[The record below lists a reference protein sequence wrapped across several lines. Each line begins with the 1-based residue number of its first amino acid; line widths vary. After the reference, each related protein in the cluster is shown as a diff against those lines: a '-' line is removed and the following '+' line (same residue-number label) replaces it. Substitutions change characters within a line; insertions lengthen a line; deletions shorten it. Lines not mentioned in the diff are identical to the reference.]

1 MLTLTLDDSGLQRA
15 VGDLVARQMPY
26 AEMMAL
32 NQTAV
37 AVLDDVQRRMPQV
50 FDRPTP
56 WTRNAFMV
64 TYATKATLQ
73 AEVGLKPDADRKQYL
88 RIEEGGGYRP
98 QTGLERLLSFKLP
111 YEGYLRSVLPGDNAQ
126 LDAYGNWSAGQRNK
140 VLSALQA
147 QSDPFNNTPSA
158 ALRQKGRTR
167 YFVPRRGLTPGIYAR
182 KSGARRDDI
191 QVIAIFSERAPVYHP
206 RLGFFTNAQKVFEAQ
221 LPDRLRT
228 ALAQALATAR

>member
-1 MLTLTLDDSGLQRA
+1 MLTLKLDDSGMQRA
-15 VGDLVARQMPY
+15 VGDIVARQMPF
-26 AEMMAL
+26 AGMMAL
-32 NQTAV
+32 NHTAV
-37 AVLDDVQRRMPQV
+37 ALLDDVQRRMPEV

-64 TYATKATLQ
+64 TYATKASLQ
-73 AEVGLKPDADRKQYL
+73 AQVGLKPDADRKQYL
-88 RIEEGGGYRP
+88 RIEEAGGARR
-98 QTGLERLLSFKLP
+98 QTGLERLLSVKLP

-126 LDAYGNWSAGQRNK
+126 LDSYGNWSAGQRNK

-167 YFVPRRGLTPGIYAR
+167 YFVPQRGLTPGIYSRDAR
-182 KSGARRDDI
+182 GRLG
-191 QVIAIFSERAPVYHP
+191 VIAIFSSRAPVYQQ
-206 RLGFFTNAQKVFEAQ
+206 RLGFFANAQRIFEAE

-228 ALAQALATAR
+228 AFAQALATAR